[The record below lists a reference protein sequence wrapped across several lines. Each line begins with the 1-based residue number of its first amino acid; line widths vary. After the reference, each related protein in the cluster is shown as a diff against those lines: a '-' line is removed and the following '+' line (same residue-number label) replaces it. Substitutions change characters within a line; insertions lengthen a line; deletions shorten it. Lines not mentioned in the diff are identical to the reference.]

1 MTGRHFLALLEKSQI
16 LKTGKTMT
24 FQFQRAEKVLFIFM
38 YEQFHDI
45 VVKHSLT
52 YRFGSLVT
60 GNF

>member
-1 MTGRHFLALLEKSQI
+1 MALLEKSQI